1 MRTSD
6 TFRAVIATALVSTL
20 LLQAQ
25 APLPGQQQQ
34 QQDPEPAGPRFRSS
48 PAAPQPTREVG
59 EQPGA
64 PGQPPVG
71 GAIGAGGI
79 YGGLT
84 LQNASLTEV
93 IDLLARQL
101 KINYILDPRVR
112 GSVILNTYGDAKNID
127 PRSLLDTVL
136 RINGFAMIKTGDIHR
151 IVPMGEALHQPI
163 EPQVNAREFPA
174 DDQVMLNLVFLK
186 FTTVDELAKILTE
199 FTGENAKML
208 SYSPANLLFILDN
221 RRNMK
226 RTMEL
231 IQLFDSDSFA
241 NQRVHLFE
249 VKNGKPTDLAKEL
262 ENIMKSISLNDKTSP
277 VRFLPVDRINL
288 LIGIAPN
295 PGVFTTVDEWL
306 KKLDVPVKITAGA
319 VDNYVYR
326 VRYQRGECLAPA
338 LMMLY
343 NPNLAFMGGMGMG
356 MGMGMG
362 GYGGFGGGGGM
373 TGVQGNTGLGAAF
386 GGGGC
391 GGAGGMGMGGMGGG
405 MGMGMGMGGY
415 GGFGGFGGYGGYGG
429 YPSMGYGAMAG
440 GYAGAAPQAGQAP
453 IGSPGSIGTLS
464 STDQT
469 GGYMNP
475 MGPYGMQFKGPRI
488 IPNPLD
494 NSLLIQGTPQE
505 YQSILKLLKELDIP
519 PRQILLEAKI
529 YEVSLTGAFASGV
542 AAYLQSRDVNGAS
555 AGGRVDSSRQ
565 FVAAFTGAAT
575 ALQAG
580 ALIGRSREL
589 LAFLNLREN
598 ATKSKVISAPSLIAT
613 DSIAASINVGNEVPT
628 LTSTIPSNVQTGGNT
643 QFAQSISS
651 RNTGVTLNVMARVN
665 PSGIVTLIINQEVS
679 APQPPATGG
688 IQSPSFSKRTV
699 QTQITMQD
707 GDTIAIGGIINESQS
722 QSSSGV
728 PGLHK
733 LPIIGAVFGNRSY
746 SKDRTE
752 LIVFMTP
759 RVIFDNTDL
768 LDASEELKARVRKL
782 RKIVK
787 EI

>member
-34 QQDPEPAGPRFRSS
+34 QDPEPAGPRFRSS
-48 PAAPQPTREVG
+48 PAVPQPTREVG

-136 RINGFAMIKTGDIHR
+136 RINGFTMIKTGDIHR

-262 ENIMKSISLNDKTSP
+262 ENIMRSISLNDKTSP

-295 PGVFTTVDEWL
+295 PGVFTTVEEWL

-362 GYGGFGGGGGM
+362 GYGGGFGGM
-373 TGVQGNTGLGAAF
+373 NSVQGNTGLGAAF

-391 GGAGGMGMGGMGGG
+391 GGAGGGGMGMGGMGGGFG

-415 GGFGGFGGYGGYGG
+415 GGFGGYGGYGG

-440 GYAGAAPQAGQAP
+440 GYAGAAPQAGTAP
-453 IGSPGSIGTLS
+453 IGSPGSAGTLPS
-464 STDQT
+464 ADQT

-475 MGPYGMQFKGPRI
+475 MSPYGMQFKGPRI

-505 YQSILKLLKELDIP
+505 YQSILKLLRELDIP

-542 AAYLQSRDVNGAS
+542 AAYLQSREVNGAS
-555 AGGRVDSSRQ
+555 AGGRVDSARQ